1 MSVKKELEI
10 NGYAFRDSNVI
21 ASELSLK
28 QDDVAKFC
36 MEWGELGA
44 DNYLQGDYMF
54 RYRRYGQIGFIPET
68 GSMWKRDDV
77 EYFQSEEINTYAG
90 GLSRKFFPLTESIV
104 GSVVFRRLVLGSFEK
119 FGVEPEHLNREWYG
133 DIHLFRLV
141 VVDDKD
147 TNPTPEG
154 IHRDG
159 FPFGAL
165 HLMSRHNIEGA
176 VSRVYSLDE
185 DFLTAKT
192 LSNPLDTFY
201 CVDRKVKHYTTPFYS
216 TNSDF
221 GYRDVLVYGFHL
233 PESKYEKA

>member
-1 MSVKKELEI
+1 MSLKNELKI
-10 NGYAFRDSNVI
+10 NGYAFRDADVVKSD
-21 ASELSLK
+21 LSLS
-28 QDDVAKFC
+28 QDDFDSFF
-36 MEWGELGA
+36 MEWESLGA
-44 DNYLQGDYMF
+44 DNYLQGDYVF
-54 RYRRYGQIGFIPET
+54 RYRRYGQVGFVPEA
-68 GSMWKRDDV
+68 GEMWKRNDV
-77 EYFQSEEINTYAG
+77 EYFQSEEINSYAG
-90 GLSRKFFPLTESIV
+90 GLSRKFLPLKDSIV
-104 GSVVFRRLVLGSFEK
+104 DSAVFRGLVLGAFEK
-119 FGVEPEHLNREWYG
+119 FGVEPEYLSREWYG

-141 VVDDKD
+141 TVDDKD
-147 TNPTPEG
+147 TTPTPEG

-165 HLMSRHNIEGA
+165 HLISRHNIEGA

-185 DFLTAKT
+185 KFLAAKT

-201 CVDRKVKHYTTPFYS
+201 CVDRSVKHYTTPFYS